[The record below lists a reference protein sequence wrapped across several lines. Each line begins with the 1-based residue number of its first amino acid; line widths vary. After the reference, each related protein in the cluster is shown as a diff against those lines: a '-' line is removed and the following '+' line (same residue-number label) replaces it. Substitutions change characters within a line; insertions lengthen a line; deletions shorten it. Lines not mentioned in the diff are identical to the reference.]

1 MSHTS
6 IPSETFSRL
15 GGAVSEPAFVDVRI
29 DAGAR
34 TVFRGRDCDLPLERG
49 DVRGSGGLLNLRR
62 PASLAKHHLTEGRR
76 RRDIRIWAGLKPG
89 ERIMWTRNISRTI
102 LCLALLGIIS
112 SAHAL
117 TQQELIAKLE
127 AAGYTQVTDIKSTA
141 EGTAAKAIK
150 DGKAVRLVVDSSG
163 QIKEQK

>member
-1 MSHTS
+1 M
-6 IPSETFSRL
+6 
-15 GGAVSEPAFVDVRI
+15 
-29 DAGAR
+29 
-34 TVFRGRDCDLPLERG
+34 
-49 DVRGSGGLLNLRR
+49 
-62 PASLAKHHLTEGRR
+62 
-76 RRDIRIWAGLKPG
+76 
-89 ERIMWTRNISRTI
+89 M
-102 LCLALLGIIS
+102 GIIS